1 MEANI
6 GFITLK
12 LFIMK
17 LFFDLGMIDA
27 AAEGENTK
35 YYAAAAGLL
44 VATPAFALFGDKEL
58 AYKRPVM

>member
-1 MEANI
+1 
-6 GFITLK
+6 
-12 LFIMK
+12 MK
-17 LFFDLGMIDA
+17 LFFDLGMIK
-27 AAEGENTK
+27 AAEEGNSK